1 MPDKAAA
8 GFHHWTGT
16 ACICPQYR
24 GDVAGCIFH
33 SGVICLRF
41 PARSGQSGDEQ
52 LALSA
57 LLISVIGILVLIT
70 FITAVTVTM
79 LSRSAALR
87 NPVGSISTE

>member
-1 MPDKAAA
+1 M
-8 GFHHWTGT
+8 TGREVGAT
-16 ACICPQYR
+16 K
-24 GDVAGCIFH
+24 GCLI
-33 SGVICLRF
+33 
-41 PARSGQSGDEQ
+41 RSQ

-87 NPVGSISTE
+87 NPVGPISTE